1 MGPVVS
7 AIQLVAY
14 LAGPAFAGTVTG
26 FVVRTALTIGAS
38 MLFRA
43 LAPKPKIGSFGS
55 GAASGVEQQRQ
66 LGEAS
71 PRAIALGWT
80 IVAGSEC
87 ALWASGDSDDNRF
100 NTRVIA
106 ISDWPTTLQKI
117 WVRGRE
123 ITFEGDIN
131 TGWFA
136 CNQYRSKTGAARL
149 WMRFVRGDWNQAADA
164 QLISYANANGSWTS
178 DDRLRGVSALLI
190 RREYDVDAFQSGAPD
205 NDDLRVEVKD
215 APVFDWRDVTQ
226 SLTDVTTWKPS
237 DNAVVLVENAL
248 CLLRAPAQF
257 SPGSTDPI
265 VGPGLDFSRR
275 PLAKLTAMANICD
288 ELVSGQPRY
297 RAGGVVNAAMTGRE
311 IIDRFAAACAGSWV
325 SSGDGG
331 YLRPGHVPAPVM
343 EIPSGALKANASDRY
358 DPWSRPDDVVNT
370 VVGSYPDPAQAWQI
384 TPLPPATDASWVA
397 TDGGVRTAQE
407 DLSFCPYRDQAWRIS
422 VRKAR
427 GFRLMGARD
436 FTGPHWLIELEPGD
450 VVTAP
455 DPALPYLATRWWMV
469 QRAVLLAKQ
478 EGLTVQLT
486 LNEIDSAIDA
496 APPALGAAASFT
508 PSSLSRDLAVP
519 PVTIGQRVIPDSSGG
534 QYPEL
539 SFLIPDTASQGS
551 GVVQLQGPATA
562 NDNALLAAA
571 TIRNIGLSRGL
582 LHGEPVV
589 AGWYRWRAAGRDV
602 DGSVGSFASTWQ
614 PSVQVTAAFVAGDS
628 ARLGGVLAADF
639 VAGAIGAVTDLVLTV
654 SEKRDLLPTLNGLI
668 ASASTLVSQAT
679 TVGVT
684 TEKTAFSDAIAT
696 LNTYLA
702 TLTTPVLWSDNSDY
716 TNVAVPDTFVTN
728 ISEAL
733 RTRDVLQA
741 AISAKANATGVAAQS
756 TANTANTNAS
766 NAVTNAAAAAT
777 AAAAAQANA
786 SAAQTAAAAA
796 DTKAVAADAKA
807 VTAQAAAATAQ
818 AGANTATTNAATAQS
833 TASDAQT
840 KANELISGVRTS
852 FRAGL
857 LGSTSESALN
867 AQFASVNSTLA
878 GKTDIS
884 VTNAI
889 GVRVTDVEAVNATQA
904 TALVTVQNGLA
915 TKAESS
921 TVATLSATVDGNEV
935 TNTNFRTAQAT
946 TNSGFSASISTLTTQ
961 GASFSAFQSAQTTT
975 NANTATSI
983 TNLNSS
989 MATANANI
997 ATNAT
1002 AISTAQAANA
1012 TTQSELTA
1020 ARQGQANLSARLTE
1034 INDARVSGDSVN
1046 ASALSTLTTTVNGNE
1061 VTNTNFRTAQAT
1073 TNSGFSASIS
1083 TLTTQGA
1090 SFSAFQSA
1098 QTTTNANTATSITNL
1113 NSSMATA
1120 NANIATNA
1128 TAISTAQ
1135 AANATTQSE
1144 LTAARQGQANL
1155 SARLTEINDARVS
1168 GDSVNASA
1176 LSTLQASF
1184 NADVATNT
1192 SFRTAQATTNS
1203 STATTLTRL
1212 TAQNTDSNT
1221 NLLRNSTFARADS
1234 WTGGGFTFGIVIG
1247 SRTFA
1252 SFGGSA
1258 LAVVYQD
1265 VPVVAGLKY
1274 SLRVLPYRALGGNV
1288 RVFVEWRTA
1297 GGSFIGYAPV
1307 LYTSSDGWVPLSF
1320 DGATAPTG
1328 AEIARV
1334 QVDNWPA
1341 GWPSNAQ
1348 AACSQVMF
1356 TQSDFA
1362 IGWQDNGDG
1371 PRIFADIT
1379 SLSTVVQNNASAQ
1392 AIVNTNVNARFGTN
1406 EANIS
1411 TTSAAL
1417 ATLQGAT
1424 AVYEVVAAASGSRPA
1439 RIGLK
1444 AGLGGANVW
1453 LDAARINF
1461 GDSTV
1466 FVDADDTM
1474 RSIYSIS
1481 GTSYSRIVSFGPL
1494 FGANLVEWSGPSSV
1508 LGVST
1513 IDGLAAASLSG
1524 LTAANANYSRNGA
1537 GNIALAGTNVIGGA
1551 GSTSASNTGSTN
1563 AGAAGSGW
1571 QTLLTLT
1578 CTGPAGIASFVGRLF
1593 PLTASGDWTGRAR
1606 LTIDGVAVATSDVQ
1620 TVAIGGTMYATAF
1633 NDLFLEA
1640 ATVAAGQRTY
1650 RVQMERTTGSGTI
1663 LSTDTSLTVLVNI
1676 QAA

>member
-1 MGPVVS
+1 MGPIVAAIKVV
-7 AIQLVAY
+7 AAVAAQKTI
-14 LAGPAFAGTVTG
+14 AGLI
-26 FVVRTALTIGAS
+26 VRTVLTLGAS
-38 MLFRA
+38 MLFKA
-43 LAPKPKIGSFGS
+43 LAPKPKIGAGGD

-66 LGEAS
+66 LGEAT

-87 ALWASGDSDDNRF
+87 ALWASGDSDDNRY

-164 QLISYANANGSWTS
+164 QLIAYANANGSWTS
-178 DDRLRGVSALLI
+178 EDRLRGVSALLI

-205 NDDLRVEVKD
+205 NDDLRVEVKN
-215 APVFDWRDVTQ
+215 APVYDWRDVTQ
-226 SLTDVTTWKPS
+226 SLTDVTTWKAS
-237 DNAVVLVENAL
+237 DNPIVLVENAL

-275 PLAKLTAMANICD
+275 PMAKLTAMANICD

-297 RAGGVVNAAMTGRE
+297 RAGGVVNAAMKGRE

-343 EIPSGALKANASDRY
+343 EIPAGALKANASDRY

-370 VVGSYPDPAQAWQI
+370 VIGSYPDPAQAWQV
-384 TPLPPATDASWVA
+384 TPLPPATDSAWVSA
-397 TDGGVRTAQE
+397 DGGVRTAQE

-422 VRKAR
+422 VRRAR

-455 DPALPYLATRWWMV
+455 DPALPYLASKWWMV
-469 QRAVLLAKQ
+469 QRVVLLAKQ
-478 EGLTVQLT
+478 EGLTVQVT

-539 SFLIPDTASQGS
+539 SFLIPETASQGS

-571 TIRNIGLSRGL
+571 TIRNIVLSRGL

-614 PSVQVTAAFVAGDS
+614 ASVQVTAVFRAGDS

-654 SEKRDLLPTLNGLI
+654 SEKRDLLPTLNSLI
-668 ASASTLVSQAT
+668 NSASTLVAQANA
-679 TVGVT
+679 VGVT
-684 TEKTAFSDAIAT
+684 TERTAFSDAMAT
-696 LNTYLA
+696 LNAYLA
-702 TLTTPVLWSDNSDY
+702 TLTSPVLWSNTSDR
-716 TNVAVPDTFVTN
+716 TNVPVPSTFVTN

-733 RTRDVLQA
+733 RTREVLQA
-741 AISAKANATGVAAQS
+741 AISAKANATGVAAQT
-756 TANTANTNAS
+756 TANTANTNAGT
-766 NAVTNAAAAAT
+766 AAANAAAAST

-786 SAAQTAAAAA
+786 AAAQTVAAAA
-796 DTKAVAADAKA
+796 DTKAI
-807 VTAQAAAATAQ
+807 
-818 AGANTATTNAATAQS
+818 TAQS

-840 KANELISGVRTS
+840 KADELISGVRTS

-884 VTNAI
+884 ATNAI
-889 GVRVTDVEAVNATQA
+889 GVRVSDVEAINATQA
-904 TALVTVQNGLA
+904 TALVTLTNGLA
-915 TKAESS
+915 TKAEASAL
-921 TVATLSATVDGNEV
+921 ATLSA
-935 TNTNFRTAQAT
+935 
-946 TNSGFSASISTLTTQ
+946 
-961 GASFSAFQSAQTTT
+961 
-975 NANTATSI
+975 
-983 TNLNSS
+983 
-989 MATANANI
+989 
-997 ATNAT
+997 
-1002 AISTAQAANA
+1002 
-1012 TTQSELTA
+1012 
-1020 ARQGQANLSARLTE
+1020 
-1034 INDARVSGDSVN
+1034 
-1046 ASALSTLTTTVNGNE
+1046 TVNGNE

-1113 NSSMATA
+1113 NTSMATA

-1144 LTAARQGQANL
+1144 LTAARQGQGNL

-1168 GDSVNASA
+1168 GDNANASA

-1192 SFRTAQATTNS
+1192 SFRTAQATINS
-1203 STATTLTRL
+1203 STAISLTRL

-1221 NLLRNSTFARADS
+1221 NLLRNSTFARSDS
-1234 WTGGGFTFGIVIG
+1234 WTGGGFSFGIVQG

-1252 SFGGSA
+1252 SFNGSA
-1258 LAVVYQD
+1258 YAAVYQD
-1265 VPVVAGLKY
+1265 VGVVAGLKY
-1274 SLRVLPYRALGGNV
+1274 SLRALPYRALGGNV
-1288 RVFVEWRTA
+1288 RIYVEWRNS
-1297 GGSFIGYAPV
+1297 GGGFISFSPV
-1307 LYTSSDGWVPLSF
+1307 LVTSSDGWVPLSF
-1320 DGATAPTG
+1320 DGATAPTN
-1328 AEIARV
+1328 AAIARV
-1334 QVDNWPA
+1334 YVDNWPA

-1348 AACSQVMF
+1348 AAISQIMF

-1362 IGWQDNGDG
+1362 LAYQDNGDVTK
-1371 PRIFADIT
+1371 IFADIL
-1379 SLSTVVQNNASAQ
+1379 SVSTVVQNNASAQ
-1392 AIVNTNVNARFGTN
+1392 ATINSAVNARFGTN
-1406 EANIS
+1406 EANIF
-1411 TTSAAL
+1411 TTSTAL
-1417 ATLQGAT
+1417 ATLQGAA
-1424 AVYEVVAAASGSRPA
+1424 AVYEIIAAASGSRPA

-1537 GNIALAGTNVIGGA
+1537 GAIALAGTNVIGGA
-1551 GSTSASNTGSTN
+1551 GSTSASNKGSTN

-1571 QTLLTLT
+1571 QTLLTVT
-1578 CTGPAGIASFVGRLF
+1578 CTGPAGIASFVGRLI

-1606 LTIDGVAVATSDVQ
+1606 LTIDGVAIATSDVE
-1620 TVAIGGTMYATAF
+1620 TVAVGGTMYATFF
-1633 NDLFLEA
+1633 NDLFLES

-1650 RVQMERTTGSGTI
+1650 RVQMERTAGGGTI
-1663 LSTDTSLTVLVNI
+1663 LSTDTSLTVLVNV